1 MTQDPRYSQGM
12 SGRTDGGG
20 TEFGRDGSDG
30 SDTLSDR
37 AGDAASMVQDRATE
51 AGSKLHEQAD
61 MGIDK
66 AAGGLESAAEQMR
79 DRFADQDG
87 MQGQVGGKMADG
99 LERTAGYLREHDAD
113 KIWED
118 VEAFV
123 KDHPLQSAAGAALAG
138 FVIARV
144 LR

>member
-1 MTQDPRYSQGM
+1 
-12 SGRTDGGG
+12 
-20 TEFGRDGSDG
+20 
-30 SDTLSDR
+30 
-37 AGDAASMVQDRATE
+37 MVQDRASE

-87 MQGQVGGKMADG
+87 VPAQVGGKMADG

-113 KIWED
+113 QIWED

-123 KDHPLQSAAGAALAG
+123 KDHPLQSAAGAAIAG